1 MFMSMAQP
9 VRGLNAPE
17 LVASLRPLRATNN
30 QTNLVC
36 LLKEYLMIA
45 VVLGTTISF
54 SLRRH
59 QMGLSFGWDL
69 PVLAIAY
76 LLIGGLQHRLA
87 GLGHESAHY
96 TLLKNR
102 WANDWVGDLFCFF
115 PIFATLHQYRVTHLA
130 HHQFTNDWTKDP
142 DLTDVGRPKGVHE
155 FPMTRTQFIYRYFV
169 RFLLPWVLPNYMAK
183 LALQSVFGKGDNP
196 YLVDPKFQKRDVVDP
211 SPIRWLSLLGV
222 LYLFGLAGTMNMLF
236 AAGRTNQLI
245 MTVAGVYLIAM
256 GILCLAP
263 ENAFFRSPIKN
274 VYSSRAEAMIRL
286 SAMTLLL
293 ASFPVLRSLTGVNA
307 GAYFLLLWVGPLLTT
322 MAYFM
327 LLRDVYQHAN
337 ADQGRLTNSRV
348 FFSDRFTRWA
358 VFVYGQ
364 DMHVPHHL
372 YPAIP
377 HYHLP
382 QAHQY
387 LKAMSAEYR
396 QHVVECDGL
405 FSNQTG
411 LPTILDVMEVPAPT
425 LPLPIAPSSPGP
437 TRIAS

>member
-1 MFMSMAQP
+1 
-9 VRGLNAPE
+9 
-17 LVASLRPLRATNN
+17 
-30 QTNLVC
+30 
-36 LLKEYLMIA
+36 MIA
-45 VVLGTTISF
+45 VVLGATITF
-54 SLRRH
+54 SIERQRL
-59 QMGLSFGWDL
+59 GLSFAWDIPTL
-69 PVLAIAY
+69 LIAY
-76 LLIGGLQHRLA
+76 VLIGGLQHRLA

-96 TLLKNR
+96 TLFKNR
-102 WANDWVGDLFCFF
+102 WANDLAGDLFCFF

-142 DLTDVGRPKGVHE
+142 DLTDVGRPKGVHD
-155 FPMTRTQFIYRYFV
+155 FPMTRPQFIYRYFV

-183 LALQSVFGKGDNP
+183 LALQSVFGKGENP
-196 YLVDPKFQKRDVVDP
+196 YLVDPKFQKKHAVDP

-222 LYLFGLAGTMNMLF
+222 IYLFGLAGTMNGLF

-245 MTVAGVYLIAM
+245 MTVAGAYLMAM
-256 GILCLAP
+256 GILILAP
-263 ENAFFRSPIKN
+263 ESAFFRSPIKN
-274 VYSSRAEAMIRL
+274 IYSSRAEAMIRL

-293 ASFPVLRSLTGVNA
+293 SSFPIIRSLTGIHA
-307 GAYFLLLWVGPLLTT
+307 GAYFILLWVGPLLTT

-382 QAHQY
+382 QAHHY

-396 QHVVECDGL
+396 QHVVECDGV

-411 LPTILDVMEVPAPT
+411 LPTILDVMEVPALTIPV
-425 LPLPIAPSSPGP
+425 PAIQSSPRP
-437 TRIAS
+437 TKIAS